1 MLWNHRSLGPCLA
14 LFASVLLGGCCVTPP
29 TAEEILDLGF
39 RSPKLTLRTFQA
51 GVRGDLPLLEYRCF
65 SQGYKSRNHLSQ
77 LAYREFREQELA
89 SNPWFQK
96 GVADA
101 RILTSESLGEGRH
114 LLRVGSQ
121 VHVIE
126 VELVREDFWQLW
138 SNTDL
143 LADELLAHGGFSRA
157 TDVLDTGKA
166 YHMEPMDARERR
178 LVHMGVADEEG
189 IKTYT
194 QIGSRGKYVVIA
206 ADDGPGDEQND
217 EPAFTDE

>member
-1 MLWNHRSLGPCLA
+1 MLSIQRLLGPCLA
-14 LFASVLLGGCCVTPP
+14 LLVPALLGGCCVTPP

-39 RSPKLTLRTFQA
+39 RSPELTLRTFQA

-114 LLRVGSQ
+114 LLRVGSHG
-121 VHVIE
+121 HVIE

-157 TDVLDTGKA
+157 TDVLDTGPLVVA
-166 YHMEPMDARERR
+166 SAELTPDLASGSLEELREKITEFRIGR
-178 LVHMGVADEEG
+178 EWKIDRIEQPADP
-189 IKTYT
+189 
-194 QIGSRGKYVVIA
+194 
-206 ADDGPGDEQND
+206 PGL
-217 EPAFTDE
+217 